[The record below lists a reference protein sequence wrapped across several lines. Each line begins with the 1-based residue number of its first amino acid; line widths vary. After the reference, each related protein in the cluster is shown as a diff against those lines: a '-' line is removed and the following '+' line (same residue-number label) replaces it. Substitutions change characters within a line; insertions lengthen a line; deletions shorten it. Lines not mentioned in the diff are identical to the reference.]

1 MEWKRIDEQP
11 APEFVDV
18 LVYSE
23 TAKGYA
29 VAQMRGGVYHNA
41 ISGQPFMPAP
51 SHWME
56 LPPAPSGISGYRSL
70 SAVPS

>member
-1 MEWKRIDEQP
+1 MNWKRTDEQP
-11 APEFVDV
+11 APEETDV

-23 TAKGYA
+23 NAKGYA
-29 VAQMRGGVYHNA
+29 VARLQHNVYYNS
-41 ISGQPFMPAP
+41 ITGQPFHPMP